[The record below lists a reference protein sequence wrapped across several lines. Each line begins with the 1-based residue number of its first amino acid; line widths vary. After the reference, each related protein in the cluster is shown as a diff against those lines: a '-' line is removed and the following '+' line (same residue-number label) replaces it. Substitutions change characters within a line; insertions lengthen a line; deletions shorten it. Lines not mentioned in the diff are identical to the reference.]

1 MVPRVSLLIT
11 TAELAGRLGEPDLRI
26 VDIRGSNKPVSAPHP
41 HYAAKTEAYRESH
54 IPGAV
59 FVDWTQDI
67 TDPAAPVHMML
78 AGPERFAA
86 LMERLGIGDDSPVVA
101 YDDSGGLAPRL
112 WWALHYYGHHQVRIL
127 DGGWAKWLAEGR
139 PVTADPP
146 TVRAVTFTPRV
157 QPEWRADAA
166 AVREAAQSSRVAVV
180 DCRTPDEWAGKIGRG
195 ERTGRIPGARNVPS
209 ALALEGEFRTWR
221 DAAEIRDLY
230 ARAGVTPSGPVI
242 TYCNAGVSA
251 SVGLFALKLAGF
263 DDVRNYSGSWYEW
276 ESDPANPIER
286 D

>member
-1 MVPRVSLLIT
+1 MALRESLLIAT
-11 TAELAGRLGEPDLRI
+11 GELAGCLHDAKLRI
-26 VDIRGSNKPVSAPHP
+26 VDIRGSIKPVSAPPP
-41 HYAAKTEAYRESH
+41 HYAAKIGAYRESH

-67 TDPAAPVHMML
+67 TDPTAPVHMML
-78 AGPERFAA
+78 AGPERFRA
-86 LMERLGIGDDSPVVA
+86 LMERLGIGDDSAVVV

-112 WWALHYYGHHQVRIL
+112 WWALRYYGHDQVRVL
-127 DGGWAKWLAEGR
+127 DGGWAKWVAEGR
-139 PVTADPP
+139 PVSADAP
-146 TVRAVTFTPRV
+146 TVRAATFTPRI
-157 QPEWRADAA
+157 QSDWRADAE
-166 AVREAAQSSRVAVV
+166 AVRASAQSRGVAVV

-195 ERTGRIPGARNVPS
+195 ERTGRIPGSRNVPS
-209 ALALEGEFRTWR
+209 ALALEGEFRTWKEGT
-221 DAAEIRDLY
+221 EIRDLY
-230 ARAGVTPSGPVI
+230 ARAGLTPSAPVI